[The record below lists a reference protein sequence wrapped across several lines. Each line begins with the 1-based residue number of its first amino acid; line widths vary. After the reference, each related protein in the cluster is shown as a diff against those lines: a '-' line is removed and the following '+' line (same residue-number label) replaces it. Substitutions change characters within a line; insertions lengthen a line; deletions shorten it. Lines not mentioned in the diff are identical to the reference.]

1 MGANKLQD
9 SEIEGGQ
16 NSNKNL
22 NDKILD
28 TNSITKVDKFSSEYY
43 KNHLLILT
51 SLLVVLIHYLRY

>member
-1 MGANKLQD
+1 MEANKLQD
-9 SEIEGGQ
+9 SKLEGGQ

-22 NDKILD
+22 NDKFLD
-28 TNSITKVDKFSSEYY
+28 TNSITKVDTFSSEYY